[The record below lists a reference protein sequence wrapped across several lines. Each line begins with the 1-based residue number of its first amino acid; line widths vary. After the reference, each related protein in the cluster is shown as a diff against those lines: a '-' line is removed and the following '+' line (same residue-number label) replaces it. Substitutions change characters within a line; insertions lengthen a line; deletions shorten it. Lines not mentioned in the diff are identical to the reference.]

1 MSPLIPTP
9 LILYHRY
16 APLPHHHLHHQIIF
30 IIQENAFH
38 SHGSPCGWSAPDCH
52 SEVYGEPGKREN
64 GGQIDKERALRH
76 ASHRQGFVVRYSF
89 KGNSRRRSLSHH
101 ASHHMLPAIIF
112 SLGAV
117 LITVSRTQASSKCN

>member
-1 MSPLIPTP
+1 MLLSLITIVHRLPSPPP
-9 LILYHRY
+9 PPNH
-16 APLPHHHLHHQIIF
+16 
-30 IIQENAFH
+30 FH
-38 SHGSPCGWSAPDCH
+38 YSGERFPQAHVAGPQPDCH

-76 ASHRQGFVVRYSF
+76 ASHRQGFAVRCF
-89 KGNSRRRSLSHH
+89 FEGNSRRRSLSHH
-101 ASHHMLPAIIF
+101 ASHHMLPTIIF